1 MQQSPVDMPESMI
14 AAVKEDIAKLMPTV
28 AKHT

>member
-1 MQQSPVDMPESMI
+1 MRQSPVDMPESMI